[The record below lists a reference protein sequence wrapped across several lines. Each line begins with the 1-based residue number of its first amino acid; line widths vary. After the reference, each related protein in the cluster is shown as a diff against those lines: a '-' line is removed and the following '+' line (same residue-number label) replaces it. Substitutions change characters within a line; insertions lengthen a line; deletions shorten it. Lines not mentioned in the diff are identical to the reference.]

1 MFFKLNS
8 KSKCVPCTSLARC
21 SKALNLCGNP
31 MQAFCSRQCQLKLWG
46 QYSKVI
52 FLDVD
57 CLPRLNL
64 VGGLDK
70 MFEFATPK
78 AYMRDHW
85 TREHVPSKV
94 RPAWTHAD
102 KYGRQK
108 YGINVRVMV
117 LAPNRQDL
125 AALVRNCISVRSL
138 MSFGRAWPG
147 TGRLPHEAF
156 HLKVGRLACTL
167 KFSVTPAPATSRRTS
182 GSYTCRKDPL
192 G

>member
-8 KSKCVPCTSLARC
+8 KSKCVPCTSSAKC

-31 MQAFCSRQCQLKLWG
+31 MQAFCSRQCQLKFWG

-70 MFEFATPK
+70 MFEFTTPK
-78 AYMRDHW
+78 AYMRGHW

-125 AALVRNCISVRSL
+125 QRLCEIASQCDHSCHLAAHGPEQDAFLTRHFISKWEGLHVR
-138 MSFGRAWPG
+138 
-147 TGRLPHEAF
+147 
-156 HLKVGRLACTL
+156 
-167 KFSVTPAPATSRRTS
+167 
-182 GSYTCRKDPL
+182 
-192 G
+192 